1 MACRVAR
8 SFQDHTHKAQ
18 VSCSE
23 YGAVNLEMCYTSETL
38 GPYLRQI
45 RAQSMVECG
54 VAKDSKM
61 QSSNVTADEGVEGTR
76 FSAPNVGASL
86 IDSNVNVMAA
96 QIRHLPLPDWR
107 RVLQTTI
114 ELLVVGA
121 VILLVLLWL
130 MMFLLWSLTIHLS
143 IKIWRQRNLFRY
155 GLLLIGSGVRTSNE
169 PRKSRLFWF

>member
-1 MACRVAR
+1 MTCRVAR
-8 SFQDHTHKAQ
+8 SFQDHTHKAL
-18 VSCSE
+18 VSRSE
-23 YGAVNLEMCYTSETL
+23 YGATNLEMCSTSETL
-38 GPYLRQI
+38 GAHLRPI
-45 RAQSMVECG
+45 GAQSMVGCG
-54 VAKDSKM
+54 VAKDSKT
-61 QSSNVTADEGVEGTR
+61 QLSNVTADEGVERTR
-76 FSAPNVGASL
+76 FGAPNVGASL
-86 IDSNVNVMAA
+86 VDSNVNDMAA
-96 QIRHLPLPDWR
+96 QIRRRPLPDWR